1 MWAQSS
7 LWACMSILVSGLMSL
22 GPKNLYLNNGFFGF
36 DFGEGLNL
44 CEDLELGLEKFM
56 VMVLNN
62 LWSIAEA
69 LMAV

>member
-1 MWAQSS
+1 MWAQSN
-7 LWACMSILVSGLMSL
+7 LWACMSILVSVLMSL
-22 GPKNLYLNNGFFGF
+22 GSKNLYLNNEFFGF

-62 LWSIAEA
+62 LWSIVEA